1 MKISTRQL
9 AGILHKDHCHEIQKA
24 GRLDKQKLKKH
35 DNQILQKK
43 KKKAINFFCGNQGDV
58 NNILDD
64 TIVSMLNVLDVWWR
78 GFVFRD
84 ECYAFYSLFLNSF
97 PKDVC
102 KLTISESTDIKN
114 RLVVAKGVGGE

>member
-43 KKKAINFFCGNQGDV
+43 KEKEAKSQKKKKGHKFF
-58 NNILDD
+58 L
-64 TIVSMLNVLDVWWR
+64 
-78 GFVFRD
+78 
-84 ECYAFYSLFLNSF
+84 
-97 PKDVC
+97 
-102 KLTISESTDIKN
+102 
-114 RLVVAKGVGGE
+114 

>member
-43 KKKAINFFCGNQGDV
+43 KEKEAKSQKKKKK
-58 NNILDD
+58 
-64 TIVSMLNVLDVWWR
+64 
-78 GFVFRD
+78 
-84 ECYAFYSLFLNSF
+84 
-97 PKDVC
+97 P
-102 KLTISESTDIKN
+102 
-114 RLVVAKGVGGE
+114 